1 MKTECTLLILFYKI
15 SIMPNPNVGKIK
27 QSIMSGELLIKV
39 WIQSYIFENTCNSEY
54 NSLLD

>member
-27 QSIMSGELLIKV
+27 QGIMSEELLIKV
-39 WIQSYIFENTCNSEY
+39 WIQSYIFENT
-54 NSLLD
+54 